1 MDAIQRFEH
10 DGGLFW
16 FSVPETW
23 QREVEQDGSQIFWNE
38 LAGSG
43 TLRVSSL
50 TMRKLAESETLPQL
64 GFLAKDKPPNLRDDG
79 VAWVNYRVEGEE
91 NGEATVMFWWEF
103 AHFIPPSYGRLA
115 FFSFTIYAHEENDAG
130 TQDQL
135 RALGHLP
142 STVEFGPLQNFE
154 R

>member
-16 FSVPETW
+16 FSVPQTW
-23 QREVEQDGSQIFWNE
+23 QRDVEQDGSQVFWNE
-38 LAGSG
+38 RAGSG

-50 TMRKLAESETLPQL
+50 TMRKDAAIEMLPQL
-64 GFLAKDKPPNLRDDG
+64 GFLAKDQPPVLRDDG
-79 VAWVNYRVEGEE
+79 VAWVTYRVAGEE
-91 NGEATVMFWWEF
+91 NGEATIMFWWEF
-103 AHFIPPSYGRLA
+103 AHFIPPSHGRLA
-115 FFSFTIYAHEENDAG
+115 FFSFTIYAHEDNDAG

-142 STVEFGPLQNFE
+142 ATVEFGPLQNFE